1 MCKVFPSSL
10 EPIAMR
16 WFGGLEESSIGS
28 YKELTKAFNA
38 KFMTYSRIPKHL
50 DSLLSMAMREGETLK
65 TYLDRYR
72 ELFIEIDG
80 DFEDVAVRTFKVEL
94 PMNSYGDFED
104 VAVRTFKVELP
115 MNSDLRKSMKP
126 TWNMHQLMDRI
137 DEHKRVEDDK
147 V

>member
-38 KFMTYSRIPKHL
+38 RFVTCSKIPKPL
-50 DSLLSMAMREGETLK
+50 NSLLSMAMREGETLK
-65 TYLDRYR
+65 TYSDRYQ
-72 ELFIEIDG
+72 ELFIEID
-80 DFEDVAVRTFKVEL
+80 
-94 PMNSYGDFED
+94 GDFED

-137 DEHKRVEDDK
+137 DEHKKVEDDK